1 MKLEK
6 FNLEKALN
14 GFKVVTRD
22 GREVTGLRK
31 LEATK
36 GYPLAGVLEG
46 SIHSWRIDGSYFA
59 PLAEYHADLFL
70 FGSQVRRAW
79 VNIYGNGRD
88 ILTSGCYRTKQAA
101 LHNIVEDYEYIKTI
115 EITDEL

>member
-6 FNLEKALN
+6 FNLEKALS
-14 GFKVVTRD
+14 GAKVVTRD
-22 GREVTGLRK
+22 GREVKQLTRFEADSDYCLYGVVSGLVK
-31 LEATK
+31 DWT
-36 GYPLAGVLEG
+36 
-46 SIHSWRIDGSYFA
+46 IDGRYRLETPECSK
-59 PLAEYHADLFL
+59 DLFL
-70 FGSQVRRAW
+70 EGKVRRAW